1 MSAVGITCRRT
12 ISRSRNLVT
21 SALSVSGF
29 LAAVAAL
36 FAFRLESA
44 EGTHQLISSV
54 WAVSVSPVLPVLA
67 ALLGMD
73 AWSDERR
80 TGRLE
85 MLLTVAVKEYDF
97 VIGKTLG
104 VWIQLVIAT
113 LISLVTTLSV
123 LVSVAPNALSDVQF
137 GMFAPALVALAMQ
150 GFLWSCVSVAIS
162 AMCRQAFAAAAA
174 TTALLVALPRGLWE
188 GAMCWAPAGRAA
200 FGEMPLDAHVFDFS
214 SGVFSSG
221 VVLSYGVLS
230 ALAIFIAV
238 KTIMLTR
245 FRGRRSFGLR
255 VSIFLTIILAAITT
269 FSSSVLFNRLELVL
283 DLPVRAFTARKMPR
297 LEHVLTEASG
307 RLSIT
312 AFLSRKDANF
322 RPLAHNLRVLKH
334 VAEVSGGLDVTVRF
348 IDPRWDFGASE
359 RLVRLGVRESAI
371 VFECGNRVVVVPI
384 EDGFGDQVLASAIQ
398 RAVLPPQRRDV
409 YWTTG
414 HGEASFETYGA
425 CGHSDIAREL
435 VRNGFR
441 NRTLDLAVEKAVPTD
456 CALVVVAGAKQS
468 FARGE
473 LERLDGYLRAGGRLL
488 VMTDDT
494 EGTGIGS
501 LLPVWGVKVNSPQII
516 SVGTLS
522 GANVL
527 VSDFADHPICS
538 GLSGS
543 RLVVEH
549 PVCFVPSAAVEAGGG
564 ADRLE
569 FTPIAGVGSSSVIVA
584 VERGATIGNDLAIRP
599 TRIVVFG
606 DPSFVMNGQL
616 SARANGNRDIFL
628 NAVSFLAGSDQYGF
642 VGSESEVL
650 LTGMDRSARAQFA
663 LKTIAFVPLCVFFVM
678 AVAAIRRR
686 RRG

>member
-21 SALSVSGF
+21 SALSIAGF
-29 LAAVAAL
+29 LAAVAAH
-36 FAFRLESA
+36 FAFRLDAA
-44 EGTHQLISSV
+44 EGSHQLISTL
-54 WAVSVSPVLPVLA
+54 WAISVSPVLPVLA

-73 AWSDERR
+73 VWSDERR

-85 MLLTVAVKEYDF
+85 LLLTVAVKEYDF

-113 LISLVTTLSV
+113 LISLAVTLCV
-123 LVSVAPNALSDVQF
+123 LFTVAPSALSGVQF

-174 TTALLVALPRGLWE
+174 TTAILVALPRGLWE
-188 GAMCWAPAGRAA
+188 GAMCWASAGRSA
-200 FGEMPLDAHVFDFS
+200 FGEMPLDAHVIDFS

-221 VVLSYGVLS
+221 VIVFYVVFS
-230 ALAIFIAV
+230 AFALFLAV
-238 KTIMLTR
+238 KTIELTR
-245 FRGRRSFGLR
+245 FQGRHAFGRRSAVYLM
-255 VSIFLTIILAAITT
+255 VILAALTT
-269 FSSSVLFNRLELVL
+269 FSTSALFDRLNLVL
-283 DLPVRAFTARKMPR
+283 DLPVRSLATRRMPR
-297 LEHVLTEASG
+297 LEHLLPEVSG
-307 RLSIT
+307 RLTIT

-334 VAEVSGGLDVTVRF
+334 AAEVSGGLDVTIRF

-359 RLVRLGVRESAI
+359 RLVRLGVKESAI
-371 VFECGNRVVVVPI
+371 VFECGNRVVAVPI
-384 EDGFGDQVLASAIQ
+384 EDGFGDQVLASAI
-398 RAVLPPQRRDV
+398 RRVVLPPQRRDI
-409 YWTTG
+409 YWTIG
-414 HGEASFETYGA
+414 HGESSYESYGA
-425 CGHSDIAREL
+425 CGLSDIAREL
-435 VRNGFR
+435 VRNGYR
-441 NRTLDLAVEKAVPTD
+441 NRKLDLAVTKTVPTD
-456 CALVVVAGAKQS
+456 CALIVVAGAKQA

-488 VMTDDT
+488 VMTDDS
-494 EGTGIGS
+494 EGDGIGS
-501 LLPVWGVKVNSPQII
+501 HLPVWGVKVNNSQIV
-516 SVGTLS
+516 SAGTLS
-522 GANVL
+522 GANFL

-538 GLSGS
+538 GLTGS

-549 PVCFVPSAAVEAGGG
+549 PVCFLPSAAVESGSG

-569 FTPIAGVGSSSVIVA
+569 FTSIAGVGSASVIVA
-584 VERGATIGNDLAIRP
+584 VERGSTIGSDLAIRP
-599 TRIVVFG
+599 TRIVVIG

-628 NAVSFLAGSDQYGF
+628 NAVSYLSGSDQYGF
-642 VGSESEVL
+642 EGSESEVL
-650 LTGMDRSARAQFA
+650 FTGMDRSARAQFA
-663 LKTIAFVPLCVFFVM
+663 IKTIALVPLCVFFVM
-678 AVAAIRRR
+678 TVAAIRRR